1 MTDRLPELIFLEP
14 SLSDPSLSDPSLS
27 DPSLPDPSLPE
38 LIPLDPSLTEPSLT
52 EPSLSEPSLP
62 DLIPLESTTMQQLQE
77 SKHFL
82 GVLKNAFALYNAH
95 GCRSSKKVD
104 EMHNYVKD
112 QVEIIIDKNNNKG
125 RYKVQLEKNV
135 PSVNSVGKK
144 KCDIVVYKNENPYIV
159 FPLKFIMSNYK
170 QNRNNSWES
179 LTGEIMHLNWA
190 NKYKEGQGLNDF
202 HIVPINI
209 IFNQVPYLLTNKK
222 IKSFESIAFENSFQI
237 MSHLKQRELIYDAI
251 NYIIDVEHQ
260 SLVGEIYDKCPN
272 FIGVNEKTPFRTF
285 DAILGK
291 LLH

>member
-1 MTDRLPELIFLEP
+1 MTERLPELIFLEP
-14 SLSDPSLSDPSLS
+14 SLTEPSLTEPSLTE
-27 DPSLPDPSLPE
+27 PSLTEPSLTDLFPLDPSLPE
-38 LIPLDPSLTEPSLT
+38 LIPLDPSL
-52 EPSLSEPSLP
+52 SES
-62 DLIPLESTTMQQLQE
+62 TMQQLQE

-104 EMHNYVKD
+104 EMHNYVKE
-112 QVEIIIDKNNNKG
+112 QVEIIIDKNNKG

-260 SLVGEIYDKCPN
+260 SAVGEIYDKCPN

-291 LLH
+291 LLY

>member
-1 MTDRLPELIFLEP
+1 MTDRLMLPELIFLEP
-14 SLSDPSLSDPSLS
+14 SLPH
-27 DPSLPDPSLPE
+27 
-38 LIPLDPSLTEPSLT
+38 LIPLETT
-52 EPSLSEPSLP
+52 LP
-62 DLIPLESTTMQQLQE
+62 DLIPLEPIVQEPILQE
-77 SKHFL
+77 PILQEPIIHMQGSKHFL
-82 GVLKNAFALYNAH
+82 GILRNAFGLYNTH

-112 QVEIIIDKNNNKG
+112 QVEILINKNNNGEK
-125 RYKVQLEKNV
+125 YKVHLEKNV
-135 PSVNSVGKK
+135 PSINSVGKK

-190 NKYKEGQGLNDF
+190 NKYKEGQALNDF

-209 IFNQVPYLLTNKK
+209 IFNQVPYLLKNKK
-222 IKSFESIAFENSFQI
+222 IKSFETIEFEQSFQI
-237 MSHLKQRELIYDAI
+237 MSNLKKREMIYDAI

-272 FIGVNEKTPFRTF
+272 FIDVNEKTPFRTF
-285 DAILGK
+285 DTILGK